1 MYYVTYYLTSTNQV
15 QKQRMRN
22 VNKVDAV
29 ENKCVMESC
38 WAHRIDTQVLA
49 VAVAMPTAVVATMVA
64 LMKQKVW
71 NVTVLVRGM
80 VLILHHLQYQ

>member
-1 MYYVTYYLTSTNQV
+1 MYYVIYYLISTNQV
-15 QKQRMRN
+15 QKQRMLN

-29 ENKCVMESC
+29 DNKNIMNSY
-38 WAHRIDTQVLA
+38 WTYRIDTQVLA
-49 VAVAMPTAVVATMVA
+49 VAVAMPTEIVSTMVA

-71 NVTVLVRGM
+71 NVTMLVRGM

>member
-1 MYYVTYYLTSTNQV
+1 MYYVIYYLISTNQV

-22 VNKVDAV
+22 VYKVDAV
-29 ENKCVMESC
+29 DNKNIMNSY
-38 WAHRIDTQVLA
+38 WTYRIDTQVLA
-49 VAVAMPTAVVATMVA
+49 VAVALPTAVVATMVA

>member
-1 MYYVTYYLTSTNQV
+1 MYYVIYYLISTNQV

-22 VNKVDAV
+22 VYKVDAV
-29 ENKCVMESC
+29 DNKNIMNSY
-38 WAHRIDTQVLA
+38 WTYRIDTQVLA
-49 VAVAMPTAVVATMVA
+49 VAVALPTAVVATMVA

-80 VLILHHLQYQ
+80 VLIQHHLQYQ